1 MLIFC
6 PLRLIVIQDRLYLL
20 VSILYGS
27 EAIMPPSRR
36 DELVDAAMRIFY
48 RNGFHNTGLD
58 QIQKESGISKM
69 TLYNHFKSKDE
80 LIVAALRRRD
90 EMFRN
95 NLMKFVET
103 QSKDSTERILAVF
116 DALDAWFNEDTFN
129 GCMFINASAEY
140 CDPDCPARRVAAEHK
155 LEIIRYI
162 QELCIAAKL
171 DNPEELAQQLYVLI
185 EGSIVVAHLV
195 GRVSNN
201 SHLLSDSAHRA
212 KRMAA
217 GLIENAR
224 QGS

>member
-1 MLIFC
+1 
-6 PLRLIVIQDRLYLL
+6 
-20 VSILYGS
+20 
-27 EAIMPPSRR
+27 
-36 DELVDAAMRIFY
+36 
-48 RNGFHNTGLD
+48 
-58 QIQKESGISKM
+58 
-69 TLYNHFKSKDE
+69 
-80 LIVAALRRRD
+80 
-90 EMFRN
+90 
-95 NLMKFVET
+95 MKFMET

-116 DALDAWFNEDTFN
+116 DALDAWFNEETFN

-155 LEIIRYI
+155 LEIIRYV

>member
-1 MLIFC
+1 
-6 PLRLIVIQDRLYLL
+6 
-20 VSILYGS
+20 
-27 EAIMPPSRR
+27 MPPSRR

>member
-1 MLIFC
+1 
-6 PLRLIVIQDRLYLL
+6 
-20 VSILYGS
+20 
-27 EAIMPPSRR
+27 MPPSRR

-103 QSKDSTERILAVF
+103 KSKDSTERILAVF

-162 QELCIAAKL
+162 QELCTAAKL
-171 DNPEELAQQLYVLI
+171 EDPGELAQQINLLI

-195 GRVSNN
+195 GRAKNN
-201 SHLLSDSAHRA
+201 DQSLSDAAQRA
-212 KRMAA
+212 KRVAA
-217 GLIENAR
+217 KLIKDTKL
-224 QGS
+224 SI

>member
-1 MLIFC
+1 
-6 PLRLIVIQDRLYLL
+6 
-20 VSILYGS
+20 
-27 EAIMPPSRR
+27 MPPSRR

-162 QELCIAAKL
+162 QDLCIAAKL

>member
-1 MLIFC
+1 
-6 PLRLIVIQDRLYLL
+6 
-20 VSILYGS
+20 
-27 EAIMPPSRR
+27 MPPSRR

-155 LEIIRYI
+155 LEIIRYV